1 MKSFAWRCGRGRLA
15 PALVLVLAATAA
27 HAQTAWLFGEQ
38 HDQPDHQRQTA
49 AAVQS
54 LAAEGRLHTV
64 VLEMATRGR
73 DTHGLPRDASEAQ
86 VRDALQWSES
96 WPWARYREVVMNAVR
111 AGVPVMGGNLPRE
124 RLLPA
129 MSETRWDTLVPE
141 AAREKLL
148 VAVREGHCNLL
159 PESQLAP
166 MVRMQ
171 IARDRSLAEALAEAG
186 RDAAPSDVLVMLS
199 GAVHASR
206 ETGVPLHLNEV
217 APSLKLRSIG
227 FATGAASEPG
237 FDEWRDARSESTP
250 DHCAELM
257 QSGRLSGAPSTSAAK
272 P

>member
-1 MKSFAWRCGRGRLA
+1 MKSFAWRCGRGRL
-15 PALVLVLAATAA
+15 ALVLVLAATAA

-96 WPWARYREVVMNAVR
+96 WPWARYRQVVMNAVR

-124 RLLPA
+124 RLRSA

-186 RDAAPSDVLVMLS
+186 RDAKATDVLVMLS
-199 GAVHASR
+199 GSAHASR
-206 ETGVPLHLNEV
+206 DTGVPLHVGATSARLTV
-217 APSLKLRSIG
+217 RSIAFG
-227 FATGAASEPG
+227 SHAVSG
-237 FDEWRDARSESTP
+237 FDETRTASTEGAG
-250 DHCAELM
+250 DHCAELVKRGM
-257 QSGRLSGAPSTSAAK
+257 PTQGVPPSS
-272 P
+272 PPNQP